1 MFEGVG
7 KTARA
12 HMTNRREAARMAANR
27 AFCKRSD
34 LVGPVA
40 RGSGAAKILSQRL
53 RHEF

>member
-34 LVGPVA
+34 LVGPV
-40 RGSGAAKILSQRL
+40 RGSGSAKILSQRL